1 MALVSGGRS
10 TLNPNAPLFIP
21 AAFRQVEDFSPEW
34 WQLVTTSTW
43 YRDYWLSQHPEGF
56 FDHAEDEF
64 NCDDVV
70 DLLPD
75 SIDFG
80 DSDEFSSMEAQFEE
94 FIQFTEA
101 EGNKL
106 SSLGMDGK
114 AMNGTDAIKNM
125 TALKT
130 LDANGFWSK
139 GQPAKY
145 AEKPTKNM
153 SPKYSPRC
161 IQQPR

>member
-21 AAFRQVEDFSPEW
+21 AAVRQVEDFSPEW

-43 YRDYWLSQHPEGF
+43 FHDYWLSQHQGEDGF
-56 FDHAEDEF
+56 YANDDNDFDG
-64 NCDDVV
+64 DDIA

-75 SIDFG
+75 TIDL
-80 DSDEFSSMEAQFEE
+80 DDDFSAMEAQFEQ
-94 FIQFTEA
+94 FIQ
-101 EGNKL
+101 
-106 SSLGMDGK
+106 SSES
-114 AMNGTDAIKNM
+114 
-125 TALKT
+125 ALKGMPENGVEVGAEALKKSLT
-130 LDANGFWSK
+130 LSK
-139 GQPAKY
+139 SMKGRGPKSPVETAKYREKPAKCV
-145 AEKPTKNM
+145 